1 MVKTLITTLL
11 LISSFMYTANDEL
24 ILSSITDY
32 LNINIKN
39 KTIIFVS
46 IDAQKLYL
54 IKKNIIIKSYSISS
68 SEYGIG
74 NKNGSN
80 KTPLGLHKIAR
91 KIGEKT
97 PINGRMIAR
106 VFTGETS
113 IIYLDGSRS
122 KTDDITSR
130 ILWLQGEEDGINKG
144 ENIDSFKRYI
154 YIHGTS
160 EEGLI
165 GQPASHG
172 CIRLKNKDVIDLYK
186 DVAIGTLL
194 SLIHI

>member
-32 LNINIKN
+32 LNINIEN

-54 IKKNIIIKSYSISS
+54 IKNNIIIKSYSISS

-186 DVAIGTLL
+186 DVAIGTLV
-194 SLIHI
+194 LIL

>member
-11 LISSFMYTANDEL
+11 LISSFIYTSDDEL

-32 LNINIKN
+32 LNINIEN

-80 KTPLGLHKIAR
+80 KTPLGLHTIAR

-186 DVAIGTLL
+186 DVAIGTLV
-194 SLIHI
+194 LIL

>member
-1 MVKTLITTLL
+1 MVKILITTLL
-11 LISSFMYTANDEL
+11 LISSFMYTSNDKL

-32 LNINIKN
+32 LNINIEN

-54 IKKNIIIKSYSISS
+54 IKQNIIIKSYSISS

-80 KTPLGLHKIAR
+80 KTPLGLHTIAR

-106 VFTGETS
+106 VFTGATS

-186 DVAIGTLL
+186 DVAIGTLV
-194 SLIHI
+194 LIL

>member
-11 LISSFMYTANDEL
+11 LISSFMYTSNDEL

-32 LNINIKN
+32 LNINIEN

-54 IKKNIIIKSYSISS
+54 IKNNIIIKSYSISS

-186 DVAIGTLL
+186 DVAIGTLV
-194 SLIHI
+194 LIL

>member
-11 LISSFMYTANDEL
+11 LISSFIYTSDDEL

-32 LNINIKN
+32 LNINIEN

-80 KTPLGLHKIAR
+80 KTPLGLHTIAR

-144 ENIDSFKRYI
+144 GNIDSFKRYI

-186 DVAIGTLL
+186 DVAIGTLV
-194 SLIHI
+194 LIL

>member
-1 MVKTLITTLL
+1 MVKILITTLL
-11 LISSFMYTANDEL
+11 LISSFMYTSNDKL

-32 LNINIKN
+32 LNINIEN

-80 KTPLGLHKIAR
+80 KTPLGLHTIAR

-186 DVAIGTLL
+186 DVAIGTLV
-194 SLIHI
+194 LIL

>member
-11 LISSFMYTANDEL
+11 LISSFMYTSNDEL

-32 LNINIKN
+32 LNINIEN

-80 KTPLGLHKIAR
+80 KTPLGLHTIAR

-113 IIYLDGSRS
+113 IIYLDGSKS

-186 DVAIGTLL
+186 DVAIGTLV
-194 SLIHI
+194 LIL

>member
-1 MVKTLITTLL
+1 MVKILITTLL
-11 LISSFMYTANDEL
+11 LISSFMYTSNDKL

-32 LNINIKN
+32 LNINIEN

-80 KTPLGLHKIAR
+80 KTPLGLHTIAR

-106 VFTGETS
+106 VFTGATS

-186 DVAIGTLL
+186 DVAIGTLV
-194 SLIHI
+194 LIL

>member
-11 LISSFMYTANDEL
+11 LISSFMYTSNDEL

-32 LNINIKN
+32 LNINIEN

-54 IKKNIIIKSYSISS
+54 IKNNIIIKSYSISS

-80 KTPLGLHKIAR
+80 KTPLGLHTIAR

-186 DVAIGTLL
+186 DVAIGTLV
-194 SLIHI
+194 LIL